1 MSLKHAILGFLSFRP
16 MTGYD
21 LKKAFD
27 HSVQFFWPAN
37 QSQIYRTLAELNDEG
52 LVKLEIIARE
62 ERLDMKIYH
71 LTAAGQA
78 EFQRWLS
85 TPLPHQ
91 DYREAFLIQVYFG
104 GKIGDPEAIL
114 LLQHMIQDVESA
126 LAQLT
131 AIYQIYIEKIEQVD
145 ARRDLFFNMLT
156 LEYGISSNQT
166 ALNWLNSVQDRLKA
180 GSYSPL
186 ELKDLNR

>member
-1 MSLKHAILGFLSFRP
+1 MSLKHAILGFLSFQP

-37 QSQIYRTLAELNDEG
+37 QSQIYRTLAGLNDEG
-52 LVKLEIIARE
+52 MVKLEIIARE

-71 LTAAGQA
+71 ITAEGQT
-78 EFQRWLS
+78 EFRRWLS

-131 AIYQIYIEKIEQVD
+131 AIYQIYMEKIEQVD

-166 ALNWLNSVQDRLKA
+166 ALNWLHSVQDRLKA

>member
-37 QSQIYRTLAELNDEG
+37 QSQIYRTLADLNEEG
-52 LVKLEIIARE
+52 MVKLEIIARE

-71 LTAAGQA
+71 ITAEGQT
-78 EFQRWLS
+78 EFRRWLS

-131 AIYQIYIEKIEQVD
+131 AKYQIYMEKIEQVD
-145 ARRDLFFNMLT
+145 ARRDLFFNILT

>member
-1 MSLKHAILGFLSFRP
+1 MSLKHAILGFLSFQP

-37 QSQIYRTLAELNDEG
+37 QSQIYRTLAELSDEE
-52 LVKLEIIARE
+52 LVNIEIVARE
-62 ERLDMKIYH
+62 DRLDMKIYH
-71 LTAAGQA
+71 ITETGLA
-78 EFQRWLS
+78 EFRHWLS

-104 GKIGDPEAIL
+104 GKIDDRETIAL
-114 LLQHMIQDVESA
+114 LRHMIREIEEA
-126 LAQLT
+126 LGQLT
-131 AIYQIYIEKIEQVD
+131 ILYKMYLGKLDQVD

-166 ALNWLNSVQDRLKA
+166 ALNWLHSVLNRLQA
-180 GSYSPL
+180 GDYSPQEIKTL
-186 ELKDLNR
+186 IG